1 MKIFLLSTFEDFI
14 TGSGIWILVG
24 CLAFALLVSILF
36 LILNVEKEK
45 KMRESS
51 TTPLYIKREEKVEKE
66 RIQPVE
72 VKTSEEKVAVEEK
85 TEPVATEEKAE
96 TKTKA
101 KTSEKSATKSQT
113 KAPAKKAKPA
123 TKPVATTDKKSEEK
137 PKTKPVEAK
146 KAETKAPAKKATPAK
161 KVVEEVVEESGNYDI
176 SYDAETSEWV
186 VKRENNSRA
195 TKRTKTKQEAIDY
208 AKPLAEKNEVKLII
222 HTKKDSN

>member
-1 MKIFLLSTFEDFI
+1 MKFLLSTFEDFI

-45 KMRESS
+45 KMRESN

-72 VKTSEEKVAVEEK
+72 VKTSEEKS
-85 TEPVATEEKAE
+85 EPVATEEAE

-101 KTSEKSATKSQT
+101 KTTKPATKSQT
-113 KAPAKKAKPA
+113 KAPTKATKPA
-123 TKPVATTDKKSEEK
+123 TKTTADKKTEEK
-137 PKTKPVEAK
+137 PKSKPVEVK

-161 KVVEEVVEESGNYDI
+161 VDEEVAEESGNYDI
-176 SYDAETSEWV
+176 SYDAQTGEWV

-208 AKPLAEKNEVKLII
+208 AKPLAEKNQVKLII

>member
-1 MKIFLLSTFEDFI
+1 MKFLLSTFEDFI

-45 KMRESS
+45 KMRESN

-72 VKTSEEKVAVEEK
+72 VKTSEEKVVVEEK
-85 TEPVATEEKAE
+85 SEPVATEEAE

-101 KTSEKSATKSQT
+101 KTTKPATKSQT
-113 KAPAKKAKPA
+113 KAPIKA
-123 TKPVATTDKKSEEK
+123 TKPSTKTTADKKTEEK
-137 PKTKPVEAK
+137 PKSKPVEAK
-146 KAETKAPAKKATPAK
+146 KVEPKTPAKKSTPA

-176 SYDAETSEWV
+176 SYDAQTSEWV

-208 AKPLAEKNEVKLII
+208 AKPLAEKNQVKLII

>member
-1 MKIFLLSTFEDFI
+1 MKFLLSTFEDFI

-45 KMRESS
+45 KMRESN

-72 VKTSEEKVAVEEK
+72 VKTSEEKVVVEEK
-85 TEPVATEEKAE
+85 SEPATEEAE

-101 KTSEKSATKSQT
+101 KTTKPATKSQT
-113 KAPAKKAKPA
+113 KAPTKATKPA
-123 TKPVATTDKKSEEK
+123 TKTTADKKTEEK
-137 PKTKPVEAK
+137 PKSKPVEAK
-146 KAETKAPAKKATPAK
+146 KVETKTPAK
-161 KVVEEVVEESGNYDI
+161 TTPAKVVEEVVEESGNYDI
-176 SYDAETSEWV
+176 SFDAQTGEWV

-208 AKPLAEKNEVKLII
+208 AKPLAEKNQVKLII

>member
-1 MKIFLLSTFEDFI
+1 MKFLLSTFEDFI

-36 LILNVEKEK
+36 LILNIEKEK
-45 KMRESS
+45 KMRESN

-85 TEPVATEEKAE
+85 AKPVATEEKTE
-96 TKTKA
+96 
-101 KTSEKSATKSQT
+101 T
-113 KAPAKKAKPA
+113 KAPAKPA
-123 TKPVATTDKKSEEK
+123 TKPQTKSTAKATKSSTKTTSDKKIEEK
-137 PKTKPVEAK
+137 SKPVEVK
-146 KAETKAPAKKATPAK
+146 KAETKAPAKKTTSAK
-161 KVVEEVVEESGNYDI
+161 AKVVEEVVEESGNYDI
-176 SYDAETSEWV
+176 SFDAQTGEWV